1 MDCLNGMQSV
11 MAGDAPYGCMFCSV
25 EEYPKVHLANEQMF
39 RLLNTAAESEN
50 WRAFISQNLFFMIP
64 FEDHVLFR
72 DYLHLARQQQEAL
85 PVEHRIRTADG
96 ELLQVIGWIQLVRR
110 EDGSE
115 EFRLLYMQAPKRHR
129 TVQAKRERAYLNVLK
144 GTYDLV
150 FEIDHMERTIEC
162 LSKKDESLFPYVPG
176 VRIMMSEALKNV
188 ILDQVF
194 EEDQPA
200 LEEFARIVLD
210 PREPLGDGLLEQNFA
225 LIRDASLREYRMIA
239 SRLDDKITLL
249 CGKDMTDA
257 HYAAL
262 LEEEVDRLRIMQ
274 MSMADM
280 EQGEPTKALS
290 FRMVQDRV
298 FPTTGRNA
306 VCQYC
311 GFTEDE
317 YLYMR
322 EEGLE
327 LGEFLEKCHI
337 MYGKY
342 ITALQEGEVEFG
354 DEGSDLVKM
363 YISKHATLPGQK
375 EEYTVLLLYPVYDL
389 PEAKRV
395 KQRVSIRTFGHFDVF
410 VDGEPVVFHYEKS
423 KEMLA
428 VLVDRNGGYV
438 SNPYLISCL
447 WESEPYSEKIQ
458 GRCRQAAHRLTE
470 TLKRYGIE
478 DIIEKTDG
486 KRRLV
491 PELADCDY
499 YNYIMGRRIP
509 GQQFNGSYMADYS
522 WGEETLSGLLK
533 MNQ

>member
-1 MDCLNGMQSV
+1 MGERKSIQSEW
-11 MAGDAPYGCMFCSV
+11 MGDVPYGCIYCSL
-25 EEYPKVHLANEQMF
+25 EDCPRVHLANDRMF
-39 RLLNTAAESEN
+39 RLLHTTAESESWN
-50 WRAFISQNLFFMIP
+50 AFIAQNLFFMVP
-64 FEDHVLFR
+64 FEDHSLFR
-72 DYLHLARQQQEAL
+72 SYLQQVRQQTEAL
-85 PVEHRIRTADG
+85 AVEHRIRTAEG
-96 ELLQVIGWIQLVRR
+96 EIVPVIGWMQVMRR
-110 EDGSE
+110 ESGVE
-115 EFRLLYMQAPKRHR
+115 ELRLLYMPAPERR
-129 TVQAKRERAYLNVLK
+129 GVAQSKRERAYLNVLK
-144 GTYDLV
+144 GTYDLI
-150 FEIDHMERTIEC
+150 FEIDHTENTIEC
-162 LSKKDESLFPYVPG
+162 IFRKDESLFHYAPG
-176 VRIMMSEALKNV
+176 VRIVMGEGIKKIVLES
-188 ILDQVF
+188 VF
-194 EEDQPA
+194 EEDQLA
-200 LEEFARIVLD
+200 LEQFAANVLD
-210 PREPLGDGLLEQNFA
+210 PKAPLGDGLLEQTFA
-225 LIRDASLREYRMIA
+225 LIRDASLREYHLIA
-239 SRLDDKITLL
+239 SRLDERTTLL
-249 CGKDMTDA
+249 CGKDMMDA

-274 MSMADM
+274 MSMAGM

-298 FPTTGRNA
+298 FPTSGRNA
-306 VCQYC
+306 ICQYC

-317 YLYMR
+317 YLYMKD
-322 EEGLE
+322 EGLE
-327 LGEFLEKCHI
+327 LGDFLEKCHI

-354 DEGSDLVKM
+354 EEGNDLVKM

-375 EEYTVLLLYPVYDL
+375 EEYTVLLLYPVYDA
-389 PEAKRV
+389 PVAKSTKR
-395 KQRVSIRTFGHFDVF
+395 RVSIRTFGHFDVF
-410 VDGEPVVFHYEKS
+410 VDGEPVNFHYEKS

-491 PELADCDY
+491 PELVDCDY